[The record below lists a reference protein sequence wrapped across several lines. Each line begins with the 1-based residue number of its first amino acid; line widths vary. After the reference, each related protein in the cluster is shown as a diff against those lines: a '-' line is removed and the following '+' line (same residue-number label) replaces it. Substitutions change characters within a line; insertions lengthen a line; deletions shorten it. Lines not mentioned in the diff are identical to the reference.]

1 MDSSS
6 QKTLRRVERNDTELT
21 TLNIS
26 DNFYDDDGIFNSR
39 DGNDFL
45 GLVRV
50 SG

>member
-39 DGNDFL
+39 DGNFL